1 MNAAR
6 VLSML
11 AIAVVTAAVCVGL
24 GSDAQQRSDVA
35 RPMPVGAPIA
45 CIGDLNDDGVVN
57 VSDLLALLGAWGP
70 NPGHAADLN
79 GDGVVNVSDLLML
92 LGAWGDCPGIPPGTV
107 YTELNYIDPPGN
119 GCPDGLCT
127 NGIGGALNST
137 SYHNGTYYSPGTF
150 WTQSQDGFLEQ
161 VRVIVYGQDSINNPT
176 YVFQSFEDFA
186 GYDFRVEIWPGFESF
201 AASPHE
207 APIKT
212 SANLIPVNENKSVPI
227 GYTSQGHPN
236 FEWVFDVSS
245 YNFELQGGQDYILV
259 VRALGST
266 GLLGWVLRSASSAG
280 SPADV
285 AASTVLEPGF
295 VDQPPYNWPVNRLGT
310 EIRVRTPSG
319 D

>member
-119 GCPDGLCT
+119 GCTEGLCT
-127 NGIGGALNST
+127 NGIGGVVTQRSPNSA
-137 SYHNGTYYSPGTF
+137 GYSSPATA
-150 WTQSQDGFLEQ
+150 WTQTQTGTLETL
-161 VRVIVYGQDSINNPT
+161 RVIVMGYESFPHKTGPFTTFADFEQFNYELAIWNGFSSYAANP
-176 YVFQSFEDFA
+176 VNGDIIISS
-186 GYDFRVEIWPGFESF
+186 IWPPADHVQRG
-201 AASPHE
+201 
-207 APIKT
+207 T
-212 SANLIPVNENKSVPI
+212 NLW
-227 GYTSQGHPN
+227 GHPT
-236 FEWVFDVSS
+236 FEWTFDLSS
-245 YNFELQGGQDYILV
+245 HEIEFQEGQEYILMLRAVGHFYTGQV
-259 VRALGST
+259 VRAGSSWPGGPDVMAT
-266 GLLGWVLRSASSAG
+266 NA
-280 SPADV
+280 V
-285 AASTVLEPGF
+285 AANYMDKSPWNF
-295 VDQPPYNWPVNRLGT
+295 NNPRMGT

-319 D
+319 E